1 MYNYIDKMEIFS
13 VTTDDDY
20 EKAMKF
26 NEKYKKEIG
35 DIEKIFQ
42 ENLNKYEYNK
52 FLDIINDDD
61 INTEDNDV
69 EIIDNYKP
77 ENTIKEYISISM
89 IKSKN
94 NQNSNLYDIIL
105 FIPTEDNETKNKI
118 NEYVN
123 INNKELL
130 KNIIY
135 GSHGLYE
142 FVNNMDEEI

>member
-1 MYNYIDKMEIFS
+1 MYNYIDKMKIFS
-13 VTTDDDY
+13 VNTDDDH
-20 EKAMKF
+20 EKAIKF

-61 INTEDNDV
+61 VNTEDNDV

-105 FIPTEDNETKNKI
+105 FIPTEDNEIKNKI

-135 GSHGLYE
+135 GSHDLYE
-142 FVNNMDEEI
+142 FVNNMDE